1 MKFALFLI
9 GSIFFIS
16 SCDMQ
21 VPTVPEYK
29 KGDSEQPKME
39 SEPVTKP
46 VITKPTQARPPIKR
60 KINKQD
66 SSKLFETKNLP
77 ITRGTPKR
85 PTPPEDILDK

>member
-46 VITKPTQARPPIKR
+46 VITKTTQARPPIKQ
-60 KINKQD
+60 KIYLSQEEHL
-66 SSKLFETKNLP
+66 SA
-77 ITRGTPKR
+77 
-85 PTPPEDILDK
+85 PPHLRIY